1 MADKTISDEIK
12 VDLKT
17 LADRYSREDL
27 PTRERQIRQW
37 RKLKYYWDGFQRI
50 YWSEVAHDWRVWD
63 SENSGSGS
71 DQSAYYDKPVNV
83 YRAYLESI
91 IAALSVNV
99 PAIMCYPDDAD
110 NSSDME
116 TARAGNEICKLIY
129 RHNDAP
135 LLWLNALYVL
145 CTEGLVFAY
154 NYTKEDESY
163 GTYKKDVY
171 KNEEIEVDYRV
182 CPVCNARL
190 QDKEISDLS
199 KDKYDPGE
207 EDVIGQD
214 VLSQTDICPECDLMI
229 TPSILKEKMI
239 ISKLVEQKNVPKAR
253 QCIEVYGGLYCKVSS
268 YAKTQKGTPYLIF
281 SRETNVANAIERYGT
296 LDGKIKTGDDSNS
309 NTIDNYEKWGRM
321 PVQVLGDDSDNIVTI
336 KTVWLRPA
344 AFSVLH
350 EDRAKELKKEF
361 PNGCKVTFVN
371 DYFAEA
377 CNEDLDD
384 HWTLTYNPTS
394 DYLYHE
400 PLGQLLVSIQ
410 DITNDLINLTL
421 QTIEHGIGQTFADP
435 QVLNFAQ
442 YGDTEVNPGMIFP
455 AKAVSGKN
463 LSDGFFQFKTATLSS
478 EVMPFAEKVQQLG
491 QTASGALPSLFGG
504 AQPNSSKTAAQYS
517 MSRNQALQRLQ
528 NNWKMMTY
536 WWKNVFSKVIPAY
549 IKDVV
554 EDEKFVERDSS
565 GNFINV
571 FVRASQL
578 NGKIGS
584 IELEGSEQ
592 LPVTWA
598 QQKDV
603 IMQLLQAGHEDVL
616 RALFS
621 PENIPLVVQAVGLTD
636 FSVPG
641 EDDRQKQYEEIKI
654 LVETEPITLPPQMGQ
669 ENMEMGMEPQEPL
682 QVPSVEIDRDVDN
695 HDIEADIC
703 RRWLVSSAGRL
714 AKIENPAGYMNV
726 LLHMKQHI
734 EVLVMAEQA
743 AQAQQAAQTKPGQNN
758 NKPAANKVKD
768 GKQPI
773 AS

>member
-1 MADKTISDEIK
+1 MANKEYNEEIK
-12 VDLKT
+12 QSLKT
-17 LADRYSREDL
+17 LTDRYRREDL
-27 PTRERQIRQW
+27 ATRERQIRQW

-50 YWSEVAHDWRVWD
+50 FWSEIAHDWRIWD
-63 SENSGSGS
+63 ADNGSTG
-71 DQSAYYDKPVNV
+71 DQGAYYDKPVNV

-99 PAIMCYPDDAD
+99 PSIICYPDDAD
-110 NSSDME
+110 NEEDLE
-116 TARAGNEICKLIY
+116 TAKAGNEICKLIY

-135 LLWLNALYVL
+135 LLWLNGLYVL

-163 GTYKKDVY
+163 GTYKEDIYKD
-171 KNEEIEVDYRV
+171 EEIEVDQRV
-182 CPVCNARL
+182 CPVCNVRL
-190 QDKEISDLS
+190 EDKETSDLGR
-199 KDKYDPGE
+199 DEYDPG
-207 EDVIGQD
+207 DGD
-214 VLSQTDICPECDLMI
+214 VLSQGVLEETDTCPQCQLLI
-229 TPSILKEKMI
+229 TPSIQKEKMI
-239 ISKLVEQKNVPKAR
+239 VNKLVEQKTVPKAR
-253 QCIEVYGGLYCKVSS
+253 QCIEIYGGLYCKIAS
-268 YAKTQKGTPYLIF
+268 YAKKQAGTPYLIF
-281 SRETNVANAIERYGT
+281 SHETNVANAIDRYSN
-296 LDGKIKTGDDSNS
+296 LDGKIRPGDGSNS
-309 NTIDNYEKWGRM
+309 NTFDTYEKWGRM
-321 PVQVLGDDSDNIVTI
+321 PVQNVGDDSDNVVTI
-336 KTVWLRPA
+336 TIAWLRPCSY
-344 AFSVLH
+344 SVLD
-350 EDRAKELKKEF
+350 ESRRDELKKEF

-371 DYFAEA
+371 DHFAEA

-400 PLGQLLVSIQ
+400 PLGMLLVSVQ

-442 YGDTEVNPGMIFP
+442 YGETEVNPGMIFP
-455 AKAVSGKN
+455 AKAISGKN
-463 LSDGFFQFKTATLSS
+463 LGDGFFQFKTATLSS
-478 EVMPFAEKVQQLG
+478 EVMPFAERVQQLG
-491 QTASGALPSLFGG
+491 QMASGALPSLFGG

-528 NNWKMMTY
+528 NNWKMMVY
-536 WWKNVFSKVIPAY
+536 WWKNIYSKVIPAY

-554 EDEKFVERDSS
+554 VDEKFAERDKS

-571 FVRASQL
+571 FVRKAQL

-592 LPVTWA
+592 LPITWA

-621 PENIPLVVQAVGLTD
+621 PENIPLVVQAIGLTD
-636 FSVPG
+636 FEIPG
-641 EDDRQKQYEEIKI
+641 EDDRQKQYEEIKV
-654 LVETEPITLPPQMGQ
+654 LLNSEPIEVPSQGPVDPNNPQMQ
-669 ENMEMGMEPQEPL
+669 EAPQ
-682 QVPSVEIDRDVDN
+682 QVPSVEIDPFVDN
-695 HDIEADIC
+695 HDVEADIC

-714 AKIENPAGYMNV
+714 AKIENPNGYLNV
-726 LLHMKQHI
+726 LLHMKQHVEI
-734 EVLVMAEQA
+734 LTMQEQSAMAEQA
-743 AQAQQAAQTKPGQNN
+743 AQKPKQNS
-758 NKPAANKVKD
+758 KPAAQQVKD
-768 GKQPI
+768 GQRNI